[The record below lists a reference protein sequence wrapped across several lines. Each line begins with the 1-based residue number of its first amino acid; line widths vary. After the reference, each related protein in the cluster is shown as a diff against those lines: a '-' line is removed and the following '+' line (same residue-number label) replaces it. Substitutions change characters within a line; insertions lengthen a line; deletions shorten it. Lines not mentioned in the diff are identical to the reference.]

1 MVQRS
6 FFHQPWHCNL
16 LFIQS
21 EDNINCNLFD
31 VHYLQMIKQKVCL
44 LLENLDPLT
53 NLKNGLVFCWYFWLI
68 FIPVNWF
75 LKPDFN
81 CSTSFV
87 LPWVNSYNC
96 NIKFVSVIENLAP
109 WSVIAVAN
117 LDQFVIKINFTIS
130 NGTIILP
137 CFVPFLSVWPVI
149 FALRLNS
156 LVALALLK
164 SVTTSLASRA
174 HSSLQ
179 YCQKNS
185 RCFWIIITI
194 FY

>member
-1 MVQRS
+1 M
-6 FFHQPWHCNL
+6 
-16 LFIQS
+16 
-21 EDNINCNLFD
+21 
-31 VHYLQMIKQKVCL
+31 HYLQMIKQKVCL

-87 LPWVNSYNC
+87 LPWVNSYNW

-149 FALRLNS
+149 FALRLNN

-164 SVTTSLASRA
+164 SVTTLLASRA

-179 YCQKNS
+179 YCQKKFQMLLNNYHYILLNYKLALLPWAS
-185 RCFWIIITI
+185 STCVLFIALMGLIKDP
-194 FY
+194 